1 MGFFDFFSRPPSR
14 PLLQYIKLRTNAD
27 LIDSEYLAQPWS
39 RYQTLAADFNKSYQR
54 QLYDAIPGLQA
65 GLSKYGD
72 LTAQFQRGELPAD
85 TLYGMQ
91 KDAAYQ
97 GLSGR
102 GVPGGEMS
110 KFDLLQNLGLTRL
123 ELQQQGQNYAAQQL
137 DFARAMTPEGTGSQF
152 RVDFGTL
159 ANRIDQEAYYNN
171 NIRNQNS
178 QISWYNSQL
187 RSPFERLV
195 SNTIGSI
202 VSAPFNMFSS
212 LLTAP
217 FNAIGG
223 AANMFAGG
231 LAGGLAQGGLDMLGF
246 GGGGGGGMGLGAG
259 GGFNMFGGG
268 GGGGGMNLS
277 PFAYGAPLMDP
288 APVSNMAYQALGSGP
303 MMQSVA
309 NMPSSVAASNPMLL
323 GSNQQK
329 FLTTAPTGASTMP
342 VMVGGGQVSAAPFF
356 EPAPMGYGGLGGRPK
371 SSFGPDWM
379 DYGFDGFY
387 NQVFNTGSRS
397 NAGSL
402 MAPGLN

>member
-1 MGFFDFFSRPPSR
+1 MPFFDFFRRPPRR
-14 PLLQYIKLRTNAD
+14 PMLQTIKLRTNAD
-27 LIDSEYLAQPWS
+27 LIDSEYLAQPWT
-39 RYQTLAADFNKSYQR
+39 RYQNLAADFNKSYQR
-54 QLYDAIPGLQA
+54 QLYDAIPGLKA
-65 GLSKYGD
+65 GLDKYSQITGEM
-72 LTAQFQRGELPAD
+72 QRGELGAD
-85 TLYGMQ
+85 VLFGMQ

-110 KFDLLQNLGLTRL
+110 KFDLLQNLGLTRMD
-123 ELQQQGQNYAAQQL
+123 LQQQGQNYAAQQL
-137 DFARAMTPEGTGSQF
+137 DFARAMLPEGTGSQF

-171 NIRNQNS
+171 NINNQNS

-187 RSPFERLV
+187 RSPFERMV

-212 LLTAP
+212 LITAP

-231 LAGGLAQGGLDMLGF
+231 LAGGLAQQGLDMLGF
-246 GGGGGGGMGLGAG
+246 GGGGGGGG
-259 GGFNMFGGG
+259 GGFGGGMGLGGG
-268 GGGGGMNLS
+268 GGYGMS
-277 PFAYGAPLMDP
+277 PFAYGAPLMQP
-288 APVSNMAYQALGSGP
+288 EPIQTPAYQMLGSGP

-309 NMPSSVAASNPMLL
+309 NMPQSVAASNPMLL

-342 VMVGGGQVSAAPFF
+342 VVVGGGQVSAAPFYDS
-356 EPAPMGYGGLGGRPK
+356 GYSGFNFGPSGLGRSK
-371 SSFGPDWM
+371 SNPMELIGDAFL
-379 DYGFDGFY
+379 DYGNILFG
-387 NQVFNTGSRS
+387 TGSRS
-397 NAGSL
+397 NAGSA
-402 MAPGLN
+402 MGNRLN